1 MNNLEFIKKCNKA
14 ELAKLLVEY
23 AEMLCKEFVNDTY
36 VQKLIK
42 TETFLNSE
50 ADKKRRKAYGN

>member
-14 ELAKLLVEY
+14 ELAKLLVEF
-23 AEMLCKEFVNDTY
+23 AEMFCKNSVNETY

-42 TETFLNSE
+42 AESFLNSE
-50 ADKKRRKAYGN
+50 TDKKRRNIYGN